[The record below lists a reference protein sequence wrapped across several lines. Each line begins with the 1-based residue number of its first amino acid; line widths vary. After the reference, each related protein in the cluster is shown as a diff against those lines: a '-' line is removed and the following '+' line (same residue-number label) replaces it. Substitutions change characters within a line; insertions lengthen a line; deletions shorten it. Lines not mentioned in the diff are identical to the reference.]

1 MYERLK
7 RLYEDG
13 RITQEQL
20 KNAVDRGWITEE
32 QYEEIIG
39 GKANGNS

>member
-20 KNAVDRGWITEE
+20 KNAVERDWITEE